1 MTKPIATVSRTRQI
15 MDKHRLSF
23 KKSLG
28 QNFIID
34 VNILKKIIKK
44 AEVDEET
51 IVIEIGPGI
60 GALTEQLAQTAKHV
74 YAFEIDQRFIGVL
87 QQELNPYENITI
99 FNEDILEANLDALI
113 QDVEGEKIKV
123 VSNLPYYV
131 TTPILMKLLTDEL
144 PISSYTVMMQKEV
157 AERMAAKPSTKEYGS
172 LSIAVQFYTTSEIVM
187 SVSPSCF
194 MPQPNVE
201 SAILK
206 LTKREQPI
214 VDVLDRALFFE
225 IVKASFEQRRKT
237 IKNNLGRHFK
247 ERLGK
252 DELEVIFQKSS
263 IDPTRRG
270 ESLSIKEFASLAN
283 TFYHHLTRY

>member
-74 YAFEIDQRFIGVL
+74 YAFEIDQRFIDVL

-99 FNEDILEANLDALI
+99 FNEDILEADLDALI

-263 IDPTRRG
+263 IEPTRRG
-270 ESLSIKEFASLAN
+270 ESLSIKEFAGLAN

>member
-263 IDPTRRG
+263 IEPTRRG
-270 ESLSIKEFASLAN
+270 ESLSIKEFAGLAN